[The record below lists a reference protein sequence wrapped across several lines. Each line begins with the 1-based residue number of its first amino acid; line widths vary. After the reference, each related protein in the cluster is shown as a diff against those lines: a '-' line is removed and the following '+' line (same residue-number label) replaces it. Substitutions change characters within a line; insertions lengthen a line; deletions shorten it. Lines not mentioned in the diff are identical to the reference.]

1 MASATA
7 FRVLFVLSFIAMT
20 AIRLY
25 YQSKII
31 PERRRTLVTGS
42 NWRLIPGAIAALVTW
57 VFGFAYIFLPGAFS
71 WSYAQYPA
79 WLRWLGA
86 LFLGVGIFLLGWA
99 HHHLGKSFHSLV
111 VRKTDQ
117 ALVDSGPYRTVRHP
131 LYTAFML
138 SYVGGGLMAS
148 SLVLTFV
155 TGPLFALMIALRIGE
170 EETAML
176 EQFGPRYAEYMKRTG
191 RFIPLL
197 RRVPRAGAPPE
208 G

>member
-1 MASATA
+1 MASTIVL
-7 FRVLFVLSFIAMT
+7 RVLFILSFIAMT
-20 AIRLY
+20 AIRFY

-31 PERRRTLVTGS
+31 PERHRTSVTGS
-42 NWRLIPGAIAALVTW
+42 NWRLIPGAIAALVTL
-57 VFGFAYIFLPGAFS
+57 VFGAAYIFVPGAFA

-86 LFLGVGIFLLGWA
+86 FFLGVGIFLLGWA

-131 LYTAFML
+131 IYTAYVL
-138 SYVGGGLMAS
+138 NYVGGGLLAS

-155 TGPLFALMIALRIGE
+155 AGPLFALMIALRIGE

-191 RFIPLL
+191 RFIPPLH
-197 RRVPRAGAPPE
+197 RVTRTSAPPE